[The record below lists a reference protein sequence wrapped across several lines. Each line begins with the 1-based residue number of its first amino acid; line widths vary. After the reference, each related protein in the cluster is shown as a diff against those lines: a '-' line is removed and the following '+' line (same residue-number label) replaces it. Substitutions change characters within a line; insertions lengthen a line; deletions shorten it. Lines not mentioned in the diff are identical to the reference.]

1 MIAVLKTVDAQS
13 ERTIVASL
21 TNRKTES
28 AQVFFFFFFNNF
40 GFVVSVLNPCC

>member
-28 AQVFFFFFFNNF
+28 AQVFFFFFNNF